1 MILFNVLNLQLY
13 WCVHVF
19 PTQSEIF
26 HKPFYIFQQIK
37 LVEKKPPFQQHL
49 YRQLPLD
56 VAFAIYTFSTL
67 R

>member
-1 MILFNVLNLQLY
+1 MILFNALDLQLY

-37 LVEKKPPFQQHL
+37 LVDKTFQQQL

-56 VAFAIYTFSTL
+56 VAFTIYILFNAFV
-67 R
+67 